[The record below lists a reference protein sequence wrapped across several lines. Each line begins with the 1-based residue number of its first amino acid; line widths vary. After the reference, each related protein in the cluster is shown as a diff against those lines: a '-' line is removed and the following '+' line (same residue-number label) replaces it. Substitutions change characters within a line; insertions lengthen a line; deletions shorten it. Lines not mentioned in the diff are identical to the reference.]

1 MGIFERVKLWWK
13 SKTPVEKVLTVLGGI
28 TCAGI
33 TVGAVCEVKKRCS
46 AEEPGP
52 VTALSETATD
62 ERPKVWITPE
72 DYITCAPASSPML
85 KADTESEKW
94 EVWNPDWELLYKSES
109 GYETERLNDALDL
122 LNQMDGMLKND
133 GYVRDEDVEEAEAR
147 VEDLARQ
154 FAYLIGW
161 EDEFRARFPYLKD
174 HVGDIYENVA
184 EVEKK
189 GE

>member
-1 MGIFERVKLWWK
+1 MSIFERVKLWWK

-33 TVGAVCEVKKRCS
+33 TVGAVCEAKKRCS
-46 AEEPGP
+46 VEEP
-52 VTALSETATD
+52 VAALPETSTD
-62 ERPKVWITPE
+62 ERPKAWITPE
-72 DYITCAPASSPML
+72 DYVTCAPASSPML

-109 GYETERLNDALDL
+109 GYESVRLADALEL
-122 LNQMDGMLKND
+122 LNQMDGLMKND
-133 GYVRDEDVEEAEAR
+133 GFAREEDIEEAEAR

-154 FAYLIGW
+154 FAYLEGC
-161 EDEFRARFPYLKD
+161 EDEFRARFPYLRD
-174 HVGDIYENVA
+174 HVGDIYDNVA